1 MSTISSKNVKNLMKK
16 YKTLEGLK
24 VDNSEVD

>member
-1 MSTISSKNVKNLMKK
+1 MSKISSKNVKNLMKE